1 MRWTTLKGLKK
12 LSMQTLLSFAAQNV
26 KKLARWTWSPPVQI
40 EYPLGHLVDWSAWWR
55 LLGNQRS
62 AKTPQEQRDEEA
74 EGKPPESVRQERK
87 STVGFASTDLEAENP
102 KGLEIMSTSNPFCI
116 LA

>member
-1 MRWTTLKGLKK
+1 
-12 LSMQTLLSFAAQNV
+12 MQTLLSFAAQNV

-87 STVGFASTDLEAENP
+87 STFGFAYTDLEAENP